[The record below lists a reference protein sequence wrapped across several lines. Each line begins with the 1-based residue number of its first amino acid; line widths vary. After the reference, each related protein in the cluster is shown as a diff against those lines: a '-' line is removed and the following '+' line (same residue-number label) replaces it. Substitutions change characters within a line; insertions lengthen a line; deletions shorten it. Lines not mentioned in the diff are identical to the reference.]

1 LQEKN
6 IRIVNYSIESKKKRG
21 LQMQKNLVEP
31 YKSQYVKIV
40 KDTGEFLDG
49 TIVEILDKSI
59 IFQTEINRSAISI
72 DSIRE
77 IIS

>member
-1 LQEKN
+1 
-6 IRIVNYSIESKKKRG
+6 
-21 LQMQKNLVEP
+21 MQKNLVEP

-77 IIS
+77 IISYEEIKKRRKQMSKFKI